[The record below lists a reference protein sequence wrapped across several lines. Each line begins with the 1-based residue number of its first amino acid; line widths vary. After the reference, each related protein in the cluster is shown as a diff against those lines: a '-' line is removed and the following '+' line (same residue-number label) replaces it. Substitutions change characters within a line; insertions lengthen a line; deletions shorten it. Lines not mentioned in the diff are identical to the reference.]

1 MVGIEDARLRGHDSG
16 RGWDDNAGR
25 EGYSSP
31 CSKMGLSYR
40 HKSCFCQ
47 SSGKPI
53 AFNRLVGR
61 KSINASRRSLTEEF
75 TEILCSRYRIVES
88 SAYSFIGKVFEDR
101 LFYRRVSHVTI

>member
-1 MVGIEDARLRGHDSG
+1 MTNERILAFARMTRKEDGDGKAGKANAKMPGQAGHDSG

-31 CSKMGLSYR
+31 CSKRGLSYR

-53 AFNRLVGR
+53 AFSRPLG
-61 KSINASRRSLTEEF
+61 KIASNASKRSLTEEF
-75 TEILCSRYRIVES
+75 TDILCSR
-88 SAYSFIGKVFEDR
+88 
-101 LFYRRVSHVTI
+101 